1 MRSSVKKYLGIRF
14 LAVVAIVCIT
24 AASAIAQDI
33 NQPATEDAN
42 KPAVEDVNKP
52 TIEDVNKLAAENVNK
67 PAEEMTL
74 EQRLKERISVDFR
87 NTPIEDVIRIM
98 AERANVD
105 IVKSPNVTGE
115 VTVTLTDVPLE
126 EALKSIL
133 AVHSFAYVLSENMI
147 RVVTAAEKTKEAEI
161 PEVLVTKSYEIVYAD
176 VKEVVKALEKFKSK
190 QGMVASIEGTSHI
203 IVTDTETRIRDITA
217 FIEKVDRMTAQILVE
232 ARIYD
237 ITSKESFDIG
247 VDWYAGR
254 NTPITDITEK
264 DTYKKTNTT
273 TSLTD
278 TYETTITETVDTVDP
293 TNDGT
298 VTVTKTTQ
306 KPATTGYGITDTDE
320 RTKSKSDTWHL
331 GADGSPLP
339 FRKSKPYMGGQF
351 DTEEGGTL
359 RFGVLNDAVDIEM
372 ALNILHKQVGAKLLA
387 NPRILVLDNE
397 KATINITSEIPYQ
410 RLTESAMG
418 GSMGTTEFKEI
429 GVKLEVTPH
438 LAVRDEMIRLQLK
451 PEFSVKTSDVIITTT
466 GAGARY
472 PIPVV
477 DKRTSD
483 TKLLIK
489 NGQTVVLGGLKKRET
504 TQDIR
509 KVPLLGDLPVLGNLF
524 RSESED
530 TVDSEIVVFITV
542 WIIKQ
547 PVMSQG
553 EQDIYKVTEFKSPK
567 PSYTGAEKRQEKQQD
582 DESGA
587 D

>member
-24 AASAIAQDI
+24 ATSAIAQDA
-33 NQPATEDAN
+33 NQPAT
-42 KPAVEDVNKP
+42 EDVNKP
-52 TIEDVNKLAAENVNK
+52 TIEDVNRLAAENVNK
-67 PAEEMTL
+67 PAAEDVNKPAEEMSL

-98 AERANVD
+98 AERADID

-126 EALKSIL
+126 EALNNIL
-133 AVHSFAYVLSENMI
+133 AAQGNSYVLTENMI
-147 RVVTAAEKTKEAEI
+147 RVITAAEKKLETDK
-161 PEVLVTKSYEIVYAD
+161 PEVLVTKTYEIVYAD

-190 QGMVASIEGTSHI
+190 LGMVTSIQGTSHI
-203 IVTDTETRIRDITA
+203 LVKDTESTIKDITA

-237 ITSKESFDIG
+237 ITSKDSFDIG

-273 TSLTD
+273 TSPTD

-331 GADGSPLP
+331 GPDGSPLP

-351 DTEEGGTL
+351 NAEEGGTL
-359 RFGVLNDAVDIEM
+359 RFGVLNDAVDIEL
-372 ALNILHKQVGAKLLA
+372 ALSILHKQVGAKLLA

-418 GSMGTTEFKEI
+418 GSMGTTEFKEV

-438 LAVRDEMIRLQLK
+438 LAARDEMIRLQLK

-477 DKRTSD
+477 DKRTAD
-483 TKLLIK
+483 TILLIK
-489 NGQTVVLGGLKKRET
+489 NGQTVVLGGLKKKET

-509 KVPLLGDLPVLGNLF
+509 KVPLLGDLPLFGNLF

-530 TVDSEIVVFITV
+530 TVDSEIVVFITT
-542 WIIKQ
+542 WIIKE
-547 PVMSQG
+547 PLMSPD
-553 EQDIYKVTEFKSPK
+553 EQKAYDVTEFSGPK
-567 PSYTGAEKRQEKQQD
+567 PSTTKAEKRQEEQQD